1 MKRPPTPA
9 QVTVLAALRDGAIVF
24 VEQTAH
30 GWAVTVRDIDHATPP
45 PISMSLPEF
54 HALQRGKWISISYSD
69 TTLHSI
75 PSYTITDKG
84 RTALL

>member
-1 MKRPPTPA
+1 MKMKPTPD
-9 QVTVLAALRDGAIVF
+9 QVTALAALRDGAIVL

-30 GWAVTVRDIDHATPP
+30 GWVVTVHDIDNAALT
-45 PISMSLPEF
+45 PISISLPAF

-75 PSYTITDKG
+75 PSYIITDKG
-84 RTALL
+84 RDALL